1 MQKTKTC
8 NTCDWGYKKWFFSTP
23 VCNHPTVIE
32 AFDPVDGKPVP
43 CERAR
48 SAQNY
53 SPCGQHALCY
63 KGPATINP
71 TESTAKNNMTLTS
84 GMITASMAM
93 PPPAYFGSSKT
104 VSLGGSAFG
113 GMAMTYL
120 PSLSQIP
127 FQTAHDGRSRNCP
140 RRYTEEESSS
150 GDVLIAGGSSDS
162 WSGGGGGFSGGG
174 ATGEW

>member
-23 VCNHPTVIE
+23 VCNHPNVIE
-32 AFDPVDGKPVP
+32 ALDKIDGRPVP
-43 CERAR
+43 CRDAR
-48 SAQNY
+48 SAHNY

-63 KGPATINP
+63 KGPAVIEPVADNITKMNQ
-71 TESTAKNNMTLTS
+71 TLTS
-84 GMITASMAM
+84 GMITASM
-93 PPPAYFGSSKT
+93 PTPTYFSSSKT
-104 VSLGGSAFG
+104 LSLGGQMVSG
-113 GMAMTYL
+113 IAMTYL
-120 PSLSQIP
+120 PSLSQVP
-127 FQTAHDGRSRNCP
+127 YQTAYDGRGRNCP

-174 ATGEW
+174 ATGDW